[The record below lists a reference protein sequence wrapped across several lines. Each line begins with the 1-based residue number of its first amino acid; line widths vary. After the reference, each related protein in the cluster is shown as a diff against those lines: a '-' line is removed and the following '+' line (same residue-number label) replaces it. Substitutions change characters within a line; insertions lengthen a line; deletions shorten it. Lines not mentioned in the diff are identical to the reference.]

1 MAVQR
6 QYPPL
11 AAAVLPMHVGTHCTA
26 ALHADC
32 VRQTTANP
40 STRCRCDRANA
51 VQAQQHA
58 FNTPLQLGPR
68 MEDGSQFDQPED
80 ADKYKLQLEA
90 GDVLILATDGI
101 LDNM

>member
-1 MAVQR
+1 MPHGWCYSASTLDSLLQSCQCMSVATAL
-6 QYPPL
+6 PPCM
-11 AAAVLPMHVGTHCTA
+11 PT
-26 ALHADC
+26 D
-32 VRQTTANP
+32 P
-40 STRCRCDRANA
+40 SCDRANA